1 MMDYLKLKIST
12 KFMKG
17 HIAKIV
23 SKKIYEKLG
32 CKIDIQF
39 NNIEVDSVDGNILVH
54 IDVDG
59 KINKTEFERLIES
72 ID

>member
-1 MMDYLKLKIST
+1 MDYLKLKIST

-17 HIAKIV
+17 YVAKVV

-32 CKIDIQF
+32 CKVDIQF
-39 NNIEVDSVDGNILVH
+39 NNIEIDTVDGNVVIH

-59 KINKTEFERLIES
+59 KVNRTEFERVLES
-72 ID
+72 MD

>member
-1 MMDYLKLKIST
+1 MMDMLKLKIST

-17 HIAKIV
+17 FIAKVV

-32 CKIDIQF
+32 CKVDIQF
-39 NNIEVDSVDGNILVH
+39 KDIEIDTKDGDVIIHV
-54 IDVDG
+54 DVDG
-59 KINKTEFERLIES
+59 KINKTEFERLLET